1 MIFPEYS
8 FQTVS
13 GGVIQVTQSTGCG
26 VTNTPFTGKWRQET
40 ALLTSMNPA
49 TGPEPELFAM
59 TLEIVNGWR
68 FQIKITFYQEEC
80 QSSVSRSTCSSCPI
94 EREIMF

>member
-1 MIFPEYS
+1 MFFPEYS
-8 FQTVS
+8 FQAVT

-26 VTNTPFTGKWRQET
+26 LTNTYFTRKWRQET
-40 ALLTSMNPA
+40 ALLTNMNPA

-68 FQIKITFYQEEC
+68 FQIKITFSQKEH
-80 QSSVSRSTCSSCPI
+80 QSSVSRPAHSSCPI